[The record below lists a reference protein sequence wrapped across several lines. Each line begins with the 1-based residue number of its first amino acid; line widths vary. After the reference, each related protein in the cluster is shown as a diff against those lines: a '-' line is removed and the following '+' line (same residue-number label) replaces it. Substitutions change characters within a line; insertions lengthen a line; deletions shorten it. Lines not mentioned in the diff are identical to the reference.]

1 MLYQTPNTI
10 FTCLWSGQCI
20 SMEKKKSYLKEGFS
34 HVLLRLAAGMT
45 NSSCSRNQFMGF
57 YISWVQVSLAFSK
70 FALYHLAF
78 TKELCGDS
86 LKNWK

>member
-34 HVLLRLAAGMT
+34 HVLLCLAVGMT
-45 NSSCSRNQFMGF
+45 IVAAPETNSWVSISLGYRYPLVFQSLLH
-57 YISWVQVSLAFSK
+57 ISWPLQKNYVSTCFG
-70 FALYHLAF
+70 
-78 TKELCGDS
+78 C
-86 LKNWK
+86 